1 MKDPANNVTAELLP
15 SPKGRGRPKTG
26 KAMTPAERKAAQR
39 KRDREKYDEL
49 YDAPQRV
56 PPRIIAE
63 TLGREDGWI
72 AFTAWLELGERR
84 GWISSTQRI
93 ALRDAKLNEA

>member
-1 MKDPANNVTAELLP
+1 MKDPADTITADLIP
-15 SPKGRGRPKTG
+15 SPKKRGRPASG
-26 KAMTPAERKAAQR
+26 KAMTPAQRKAAQR
-39 KRDREKYDEL
+39 ARDREKYGEL
-49 YDAPQRV
+49 YDAPNRV

-84 GWISSTQRI
+84 GWISSAQRI
-93 ALRDAKLNEA
+93 ALRDAQLDKM

>member
-1 MKDPANNVTAELLP
+1 MKHPADTMTADLFP
-15 SPKGRGRPKTG
+15 SPKGRGRPRTG

-39 KRDREKYDEL
+39 ARDREKYVEL
-49 YDAPQRV
+49 YKAPNRV

-84 GWISSTQRI
+84 GWISSAQRI
-93 ALRDAKLNEA
+93 AIRDAQLDKK

>member
-1 MKDPANNVTAELLP
+1 MKDPADNLTDELIEP
-15 SPKGRGRPKTG
+15 AKKRGRPASG

-39 KRDREKYDEL
+39 KRDREKYGEL

-84 GWISSTQRI
+84 GWISSAQRI
-93 ALRDAKLNEA
+93 ALRDAQLDKA